1 MPPLK
6 VWHPKSLEDLCI
18 QRYLCY
24 LKDETDMIFHMR
36 AYETRSVLL
45 RNVSPGVMFRI
56 LDRQICTGLPGIIQD
71 IVRNKMTA
79 ILIGDLHN
87 LANEA
92 IKTMTSSRSYQII
105 SERHIAERATSRV
118 GNGRVNSPPSFPG
131 NLENHDYSS
140 SPAPSPLTNL
150 RASPLPWNFQP
161 MTCRP
166 SSLTSNYRS
175 LPIFQLLELVLNHN
189 VRILDF
195 SKNREWVESEE
206 MNEISRILW
215 KIVGERCN
223 MLEKFITPKE
233 LTYSSTLNSVISNG
247 SYLTQLTLKRNIP
260 NNMFLNE
267 VGKNCPNLQEL
278 DIAGAEVVT
287 DFGIVCL
294 LYADPEQIFLKCWN
308 RERTVGQQKRSMRA
322 FPHPHFDK
330 QIPDQQEPQPRGSKN
345 ASGGSYLYLRRSFHE
360 GLRSDTGDTGDW
372 ERLPVGSSLK
382 KLRLENTK
390 VKGDG
395 ASVVLETCPNIFSL
409 GYLVFAAAGLKQV
422 FGYEE
427 RAETKFT
434 EIFYRGP
441 SDQKLSTIA
450 NCCPHLETMFLG
462 SNNPRSL
469 NSGVFRHW
477 PKLAYLTLE
486 NIMVE
491 NIVSC
496 LEEVGGQL
504 RGLKI
509 QCNGFDL
516 SDIAVLCPHL
526 RSLIIQKEAPNPV
539 INPVRSA
546 KTRLFGQLEHV
557 EVSCPQF
564 SKNCFGFILKNAIK
578 LVSIKVLHIPK
589 LTRADFESW
598 LCINPLPRLESLI
611 IFKAPE
617 LSLDIILWLLEELES
632 ITELGDLHAMDF
644 AKNPNDVR
652 KLHQEIKKREWDVTL
667 IDSSQGIDTEERDF
681 GKLQSLHWF
690 YLTPSESY
698 KQNLKAVGSI

>member
-6 VWHPKSLEDLCI
+6 VWQPKSLEDQCI
-18 QRYLCY
+18 QRYIFY
-24 LKDETDMIFHMR
+24 LKDETDIIFHMR

-45 RNVSPGVMFRI
+45 RNVSPGSMFRI
-56 LDRQICTGLPGIIQD
+56 LDRQLCLGLTGILQD
-71 IVRNKMTA
+71 IVRQKMTA
-79 ILIGDLHN
+79 ILIQDLHN
-87 LANEA
+87 LASEA

-105 SERHIAERATSRV
+105 SERQIAERAATRIGS
-118 GNGRVNSPPSFPG
+118 GRSSPCYEESFSSPSLYVTCSPFPWNSPHPHIS
-131 NLENHDYSS
+131 
-140 SPAPSPLTNL
+140 
-150 RASPLPWNFQP
+150 
-161 MTCRP
+161 RP
-166 SSLTSNYRS
+166 NTLTSNYRS
-175 LPIFQLLELVLNHN
+175 LPVFQLLELVLNVN

-195 SKNREWVESEE
+195 SKNREWLESEE

-215 KIVGERCN
+215 KIVGERCQQ
-223 MLEKFITPKE
+223 LEKFIIPKE
-233 LTYSSTLNSVISNG
+233 LTYSSTLNSVILNG
-247 SYLTQLTLKRNIP
+247 SCLVQLTLKRNIP

-267 VGKNCPNLQEL
+267 IGKNCPNLQEL

-330 QIPDQQEPQPRGSKN
+330 QIPDQQEPQPRGTKN
-345 ASGGSYLYLRRSFHE
+345 ANGGNYLYLRRSFHE

-372 ERLPVGSSLK
+372 ERLPIGNSLQ

-422 FGYEE
+422 FGYED
-427 RAETKFT
+427 RADTKFT

-450 NCCPHLETMFLG
+450 NCCPNLETMFLG

-477 PKLAYLTLE
+477 PRLAYLTLE

-491 NIVSC
+491 NIVHC

-509 QCNGFDL
+509 QCSGFDL

-526 RSLIIQKEAPNPV
+526 KSLIIQKEAPNPV
-539 INPVRSA
+539 INPVRSS
-546 KTRLFGQLEHV
+546 KTRLFAQLEHV

-564 SKNCFGFILKNAIK
+564 SKNCFGFILKNAVK
-578 LVSIKVLHIPK
+578 LVSIKVLHVPK
-589 LTRADFESW
+589 LSRVDFESW
-598 LCINPLPRLESLI
+598 LCTNPLQRLESLI

-617 LSLDIILWLLEELES
+617 LSLDTIMWLLEEMES

-644 AKNPNDVR
+644 AKNANDVR
-652 KLHQEIKKREWDVTL
+652 KLHQEIKKKEWDISLV
-667 IDSSQGIDTEERDF
+667 DSSQGIDTEERDF

-690 YLTPSESY
+690 YLTPSEGY
-698 KQNLKAVGSI
+698 KQSGGSGSGRARQM